1 LGIHRRIVWAWVLTF
16 PGPLFYL
23 LAPSSAKLTNSLV
36 GSVAGDLKS
45 ERSLARATSTGFL
58 KFSCLLHRLFATPI
72 APNERQVH
80 LSTADSLGRDVSHE
94 LDLELLIMRV
104 ACALPFI
111 YHGCA
116 ILFGAFGGPGPQGFA
131 AFMHYPVVIGYLVGL
146 AQFAGGIAILTGALL
161 RVGAVCVIIVMLG
174 AIFIVHLPHGYDIG
188 RGGLEYAL
196 TEMLLAL
203 GLLLAGPGKYSLAS
217 ILPAPLRK
225 L

>member
-1 LGIHRRIVWAWVLTF
+1 VVSLPKDRRSSLTHARQIRW
-16 PGPLFYL
+16 PVK
-23 LAPSSAKLTNSLV
+23 SA
-36 GSVAGDLKS
+36 
-45 ERSLARATSTGFL
+45 
-58 KFSCLLHRLFATPI
+58 CLLHPSFDTQFAPQ
-72 APNERQVH
+72 ERQVH
-80 LSTADSLGRDVSHE
+80 MSTANSLGRDVSHE
-94 LDLELLIMRV
+94 LDFELLVMRL

-116 ILFGAFGGPGPQGFA
+116 ILFGMFGGPGPQGFA
-131 AFMHYPVVIGYLVGL
+131 AFMHMSVIVGYLVGL

-188 RGGLEYAL
+188 HGGLEYAL

-203 GLLLAGPGKYSLAS
+203 GLLLAGPGKYSLGAV
-217 ILPAPLRK
+217 LPAPLRK